1 MACKKVLAFP
11 CSSLQLGHRK
21 LPITSLVLRKPG
33 EQSEDPLGQVGLFSP
48 QGFLIGKGASSQLA
62 CQGWQCAGARSGVGG
77 PFPPLGFSG
86 WEGGL
91 RPGGRVGGGGGWGRG
106 GGGGGTGM
114 HILESHPPLLL
125 HCSLSCSE
133 LLFLHLQNGND
144 RTQLMRCGCE
154 DWVSLR
160 TEPPHTPLFGYAV
173 ISPVR

>member
-1 MACKKVLAFP
+1 MVSGLVSGRSPRFLACKKVLAFP

-62 CQGWQCAGARSGVGG
+62 CQGWQCAGARSGVGAA
-77 PFPPLGFSG
+77 
-86 WEGGL
+86 
-91 RPGGRVGGGGGWGRG
+91 
-106 GGGGGTGM
+106 GGTGM

-133 LLFLHLQNGND
+133 LPFLHLQNGND

-160 TEPPHTPLFGYAV
+160 IEPPHTPLFGYAV
-173 ISPVR
+173 ISPVC